1 MYGLKFLREF
11 NFADYRLF
19 AFHGNNL
26 REFQLDFRLLCWE
39 QIFWIF
45 ADFIYGTCI
54 KQKQNAMFWFN
65 FCLTN
70 VGQMLKPVK
79 RALTLSKIFMGSFTT
94 LTYTTELIVWSIIK
108 IKVNVNWSYIK
119 SDVCFSWSPFQL
131 KNQLS
136 ATKKGKVEE
145 SDEDFTPGSVRKSWV
160 FYIVNCLRLET
171 GQRLKLENSQRK
183 TDFVKL
189 RENSWN
195 FLSSQRNSKF
205 REFWYS
211 SQRWGCI
218 IKQHNYFFR
227 FYRRTRTSTK
237 KATRASS
244 TRSKRTTP
252 GTVDVLPTMVRERRI
267 FF

>member
-108 IKVNVNWSYIK
+108 IEVNVNWSYIK

-171 GQRLKLENSQRK
+171 GQRVKLENSQRK

-189 RENSWN
+189 REKSWN

-205 REFWYS
+205 REFFELGIVHRDEVVLS
-211 SQRWGCI
+211 NNIIIFSVFTGRLGRLQRKRQG
-218 IKQHNYFFR
+218 QV
-227 FYRRTRTSTK
+227 
-237 KATRASS
+237 
-244 TRSKRTTP
+244 RSGRKER
-252 GTVDVLPTMVRERRI
+252 LPEQSMSCLQW
-267 FF
+267 

>member
-1 MYGLKFLREF
+1 
-11 NFADYRLF
+11 
-19 AFHGNNL
+19 
-26 REFQLDFRLLCWE
+26 
-39 QIFWIF
+39 
-45 ADFIYGTCI
+45 
-54 KQKQNAMFWFN
+54 
-65 FCLTN
+65 
-70 VGQMLKPVK
+70 MLKPVK

-171 GQRLKLENSQRK
+171 GQRVKLENSQRK

-189 RENSWN
+189 KEKSWN

-205 REFWYS
+205 REFFELGIVHRDEVVLS
-211 SQRWGCI
+211 NN
-218 IKQHNYFFR
+218 NYFFPFLQADSDVYKESDKGKFDQVEKNDSR
-227 FYRRTRTSTK
+227 NSRCLAYNGKGK
-237 KATRASS
+237 KDIFLAHF
-244 TRSKRTTP
+244 SKS
-252 GTVDVLPTMVRERRI
+252 L
-267 FF
+267 